1 MTSIRFTAPTLL
13 LRRVPS
19 ALAAARARRAAG
31 EDRQDRE
38 AQGDAPCCGWF
49 DSSYEL
55 RQGLLVTEHRDL
67 DDPATLALAVG
78 MAIDTGAGGW
88 LQ

>member
-1 MTSIRFTAPTLL
+1 MPSIRFTAPTLP

-19 ALAAARARRAAG
+19 ALAAARARRAA
-31 EDRQDRE
+31 RE
-38 AQGDAPCCGWF
+38 QRDTQADLPGCGWF

-55 RQGLLVTEHRDL
+55 SQGLLVTEHRDL
-67 DDPATLALAVG
+67 DHPATLELAIG
-78 MAIDTGAGGW
+78 MAIDTAFGDW

>member
-1 MTSIRFTAPTLL
+1 MSSIRFIAPTLA

-19 ALAAARARRAAG
+19 ALAAARARRAARD
-31 EDRQDRE
+31 ERE
-38 AQGDAPCCGWF
+38 AQAAAPCCGWF

-55 RQGLLVTEHRDL
+55 SQGLLVTEHREL
-67 DDPATLALAVG
+67 DDPATLEMAVG
-78 MAIDTGAGGW
+78 MAIDTAFGDW

>member
-1 MTSIRFTAPTLL
+1 MPGIRFTAPTLA

-19 ALAAARARRAAG
+19 ALAAARARRTAR
-31 EDRQDRE
+31 EERE
-38 AQGDAPCCGWF
+38 AQADRPGCGWF

-55 RQGLLVTEHRDL
+55 SQGLLVTEHREL
-67 DDPATLALAVG
+67 DDPATLEMAVG
-78 MAIDTGAGGW
+78 MALETAFGDW